1 MIVTI
6 TANPSLD
13 RTYQV
18 DSLQPGA
25 VNRASLDTVE
35 ASGKGVNVSRVLTAA
50 GVDTLAVTMAGGA
63 EGEQLV
69 RLLVAGAVPHR
80 AHRATATTRTN
91 VTVLGPTGVTTK
103 VNAAGEPPS
112 AADLDALLD
121 LTAGCVAPG
130 DWLVIAGTEPP
141 GPYRL
146 TERAIAVAHAAGARV
161 AVDTSGSPL
170 AAAHTAG
177 ADLLAPN
184 NGELAD
190 LLGERASALPDPVD
204 RAIADARTL
213 IEGAALPALL
223 VSLGEHGAIYAA
235 GQAAWHAVAPSVVP
249 VNTAGA
255 GDALLAGFLG
265 TGGDIPARLAR
276 AVAWGTAACQRPE
289 TAGDVSSADPT
300 TVRVRTVTDPG
311 KTDLD
316 PSSDQQEAS

>member
-25 VNRASLDTVE
+25 VNRASCDTVE
-35 ASGKGVNVSRVLTAA
+35 ASGKGVNVSRVLAAA

-69 RLLVAGAVPHR
+69 RLLAAGSVPHR

-112 AADLDALLD
+112 TADMDALLD

-161 AVDTSGSPL
+161 AVDTSGPPL
-170 AAAHTAG
+170 AAAHAAG

-184 NGELAD
+184 DSELAD
-190 LLGERASALPDPVD
+190 LLGERGSALPDPVD
-204 RAIADARTL
+204 RAIANARTL

-223 VSLGEHGAIYAA
+223 VSLGEHGAVYAA
-235 GQAAWHAVAPSVVP
+235 GPAAWHAVAPSVVP
-249 VNTAGA
+249 INTAGA

-265 TGGDIPARLAR
+265 TAGDIPTRLAR
-276 AVAWGTAACQRPE
+276 AVAWGTAACHLPE

-300 TVRVRTVTDPG
+300 TVRVRTVTDPSR
-311 KTDLD
+311 TDLD
-316 PSSDQQEAS
+316 LSSDQQEAS